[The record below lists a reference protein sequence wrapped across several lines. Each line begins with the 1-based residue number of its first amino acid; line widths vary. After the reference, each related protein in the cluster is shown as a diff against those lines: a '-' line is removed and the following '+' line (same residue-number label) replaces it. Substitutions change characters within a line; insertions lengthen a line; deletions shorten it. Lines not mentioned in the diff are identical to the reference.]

1 MGMGFNI
8 HVEIMNLNFKE
19 LNNSRGYSLKKMLIT
34 ILSKILCGRVA
45 LFQLEKYWLVY
56 WINVRELP

>member
-19 LNNSRGYSLKKMLIT
+19 LNNSRSYSLKKMLIT

>member
-45 LFQLEKYWLVY
+45 LFQLEKYRLVY

>member
-34 ILSKILCGRVA
+34 ILSKILCGRVV
-45 LFQLEKYWLVY
+45 LFQLEKYRLVY